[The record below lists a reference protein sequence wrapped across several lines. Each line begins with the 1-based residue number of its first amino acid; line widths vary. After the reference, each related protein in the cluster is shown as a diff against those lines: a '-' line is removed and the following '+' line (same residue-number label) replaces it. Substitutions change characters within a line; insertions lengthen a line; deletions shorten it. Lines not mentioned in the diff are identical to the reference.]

1 MKMKPGPL
9 VYDDGKF
16 YKEILLFALPV
27 ALQGMITDGINLTD
41 TLMIGSLGELQLSA
55 ASLATQF
62 VNTYRSFSMGLSM
75 GASVLASRFWG
86 MQDMGSL
93 KKVIAI
99 MYRLS
104 LVLAAVF
111 GLLTFSFPG
120 VIMRLYTAQPQV
132 IRYGTEYLKY
142 CTMAY
147 FFNGLSIT
155 TTVILRSI
163 RKVRLALYV
172 SIAGFFINIAANYI
186 FMFGKLGAPAMGLS
200 GAAFSTLLVRI
211 YECAV
216 ICGYLLLA
224 ENKLRFRFRDLFAR
238 TGGLVREYV
247 HFGLPVLISDILLS
261 FGENVVMMV
270 IGRLGTAFVA
280 ANAIVSVISR
290 LTGNLI
296 QGVSQASS
304 VMVGNTL
311 GRGQIREAERQG
323 WAFLGIGILLGTL
336 SAAIIL
342 LITEPVVGMY
352 RLTEETAA
360 ITRHLM
366 YAVSLIMI
374 FQASNMILTKG
385 ALRGG
390 GDTKVLV
397 AADNLFLW
405 ISSIPLGLL
414 AGFVWHAPVFWIYI
428 CLRMDNILKTIW
440 CIWRLKSRRWIKAIR
455 TV

>member
-1 MKMKPGPL
+1 MKMNLGSL
-9 VYDDGKF
+9 VYEERNF

-27 ALQGMITDGINLTD
+27 ALQGMISDGINLTD

-75 GASVLASRFWG
+75 GASVLASRLWG
-86 MQDMGSL
+86 MREMNSL

-104 LVLAAVF
+104 LILAAAF
-111 GLLTFSFPG
+111 CLITFFLPAG
-120 VIMRLYTAQPQV
+120 IMRLYTAEPVV
-132 IRYGTEYLKY
+132 IQYGTEYLKY
-142 CTMAY
+142 CSLAY

-163 RKVRLALYV
+163 RKVKLALYV
-172 SIAGFFINIAANYI
+172 SIAGFFVNIGTNYI

-200 GAAFSTLLVRI
+200 GAAFSTFLVRI
-211 YECAV
+211 YECAI

-224 ENKLRFRFRDLFAR
+224 ESELKFRPKDIFIKTRA
-238 TGGLVREYV
+238 LVGEYIR
-247 HFGLPVLISDILLS
+247 FGLPVLVSDILLS

-270 IGRLGTAFVA
+270 IGRLGAAFVA
-280 ANAIVSVISR
+280 ANAITSVISR
-290 LTGNLI
+290 ITGNLF

-304 VMVGNTL
+304 VMIGNTL
-311 GRGQIREAERQG
+311 GEGKVREAENQG
-323 WAFLGIGILLGTL
+323 WAFLGIGILLGVV
-336 SAAIIL
+336 SAVVIMV
-342 LITEPVVGMY
+342 ITEPVIGMY
-352 RLTEETAA
+352 HLTEETGK

-366 YAVSLIMI
+366 YAVSLIMV
-374 FQASNMILTKG
+374 FQSSNMILTKG

-390 GDTKVLV
+390 GDTKALV
-397 AADNLFLW
+397 VADNVFLW

-428 CLRMDNILKTIW
+428 CLKMENILKTIW
-440 CIWRLKSRRWIKAIR
+440 CVWRLKSRKWIKVIQAG
-455 TV
+455 